1 MQGGYGIDR
10 TATGKK
16 RQMNDPG
23 RPGRKAEQS
32 APDKIIDTA
41 ERLIGLHGFDAVS
54 LRQISEAAGQRNNY
68 AVQYHFGDVAGLLR
82 AIRMKRVPE
91 VEARRAEMLAEA
103 ERDGRTGD
111 TRALIDVLF
120 LPLID
125 YRDQNGERS
134 FARFVFAMHGSP
146 EAMRISGG
154 IFEGMP
160 AAGRTFGYLQTA
172 NPGIPMHLMLERLR
186 LVAIMVLS
194 SIFRRLAPF
203 DSAVDDAALVD
214 DVLEMASAALIAP
227 VSAALKC
234 RG

>member
-1 MQGGYGIDR
+1 
-10 TATGKK
+10 
-16 RQMNDPG
+16 MNDPG
-23 RPGRKAEQS
+23 RPGGKAEQS

-68 AVQYHFGDVAGLLR
+68 AVQYHFGDVTGLLR

-91 VEARRAEMLAEA
+91 VDGRRAAMLADA

-134 FARFVFAMHGSP
+134 FARFVFALHGSP
-146 EAMRISGG
+146 EAMRIGASV
-154 IFEGMP
+154 FEGMP
-160 AAGRTFGYLQTA
+160 AAGRTFGYLQAA
-172 NPGIPMHLMLERLR
+172 NPAIPMQLLLERMR

-194 SIFRRLAPF
+194 SIFNRLAPF
-203 DSAVDDAALVD
+203 DSASDDAALVD
-214 DVLEMASAALIAP
+214 DVLEMASAALVAP

-234 RG
+234 GG